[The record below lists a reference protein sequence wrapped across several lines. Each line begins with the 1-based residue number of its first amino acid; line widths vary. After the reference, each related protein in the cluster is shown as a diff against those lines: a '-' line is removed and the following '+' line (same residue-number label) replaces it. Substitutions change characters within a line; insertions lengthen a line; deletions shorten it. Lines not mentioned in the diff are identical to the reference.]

1 MLSVYFMFIIVNL
14 MHQAKRIESITT
26 DTKFLSLRNYA
37 IRVSPTERFFFNF
50 FFFFY
55 IYLLNAICW
64 FVVQISSDARV
75 CMLFE
80 SSSFFEQIHQHTSEL
95 TRRQPLTLNAR
106 NYISAPK
113 IWPNHNLKFELKR
126 QCYSLRLH
134 TEEIWEKWV
143 KKNHWFMLKIWLNV
157 CLFWRKFRRPWW
169 QHTVTLVIRVWLER
183 AGSGKKRK

>member
-14 MHQAKRIESITT
+14 MQQAKRIESITT

-50 FFFFY
+50 FFF
-55 IYLLNAICW
+55 LH
-64 FVVQISSDARV
+64 IS
-75 CMLFE
+75 FE
-80 SSSFFEQIHQHTSEL
+80 SNLLICGSDIVRCTSMHVVRIIIIFRTNPSTSEL

-183 AGSGKKRK
+183 VGSGKKRK

>member
-1 MLSVYFMFIIVNL
+1 

-26 DTKFLSLRNYA
+26 DTKFLSLSRNYA
-37 IRVSPTERFFFNF
+37 IQVSPTER

-64 FVVQISSDARV
+64 FVVQTSSDARV
-75 CMLFE
+75 CILFE

-95 TRRQPLTLNAR
+95 TGRQPLTLNAR

-113 IWPNHNLKFELKR
+113 IWPNYNLKFELKR

-157 CLFWRKFRRPWW
+157 YLFWRKFWRPEKHKLRPWW

-183 AGSGKKRK
+183 VGSGKKRK